1 MNKRL
6 LKRIF
11 PFIALLLLIPWPVA
25 YGYEASGASAARE
38 LIQITTAT
46 PSAAPS
52 WEVFGKAIGGAQA
65 GDLFYIDATDD
76 PADINVTLY
85 LTNTQELVHN
95 YRYLILKVGLYS
107 KVADGDWQKATGSDS
122 KPLTDTF
129 ITLLNGQVSF
139 TIPGYT
145 RYKVTIEE
153 GSFYCYGA
161 KASKGSLSPNF
172 YLEIEQQGTMHKKE
186 V

>member
-1 MNKRL
+1 VNKRL
-6 LKRIF
+6 PKRIF
-11 PFIALLLLIPWPVA
+11 PFIALLLLIPWPVT
-25 YGYEASGASAARE
+25 YGYEASRASAAQE
-38 LIQITTAT
+38 LIQITAAETSVQPTWTA
-46 PSAAPS
+46 
-52 WEVFGKAIGGAQA
+52 FGKAVGGVTA

-85 LTNTQELVHN
+85 LTNTSELVHN

-129 ITLLNGQVSF
+129 ITMRNGQVSF
-139 TIPGYT
+139 TMPGYAK
-145 RYKVTIEE
+145 YKVTIEE

-161 KASKGSLSPNF
+161 KANEGNLSPNF
-172 YLEIEQQGTMHKKE
+172 YLEIEQQDAMH
-186 V
+186 